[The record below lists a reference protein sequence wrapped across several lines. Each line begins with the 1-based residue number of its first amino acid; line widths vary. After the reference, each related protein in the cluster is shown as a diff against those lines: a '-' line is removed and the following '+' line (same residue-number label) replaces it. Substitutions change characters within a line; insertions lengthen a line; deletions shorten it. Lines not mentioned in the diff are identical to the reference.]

1 MDFVP
6 PPPHHLQWNYFKR
19 QSLHSPYGPEQQPEQ
34 TSWNVTQRHL
44 KTSPFTYILW
54 FPMEMQSVLMT
65 KIIYTHIHRMAF
77 TSAVILFGVF
87 PFTHDESQMWLYSE
101 PSEPLSTKPIIFQ
114 RNYSFYHY
122 AAYRSKLNFLFLF
135 SYVVTFF
142 CHRRCSALGLFGVR
156 ASFTVNNGFLHKER
170 IQVLPIKWWRYIIA
184 LINHGYYEPAGAQ
197 CHKTGWKTGSLDF
210 HSSGPGEQYSFPL
223 LPWYHFSSPSEMV
236 VYSCCDISV

>member
-1 MDFVP
+1 M
-6 PPPHHLQWNYFKR
+6 R
-19 QSLHSPYGPEQQPEQ
+19 
-34 TSWNVTQRHL
+34 
-44 KTSPFTYILW
+44 
-54 FPMEMQSVLMT
+54 
-65 KIIYTHIHRMAF
+65 
-77 TSAVILFGVF
+77 
-87 PFTHDESQMWLYSE
+87 SQMWLYSE

-210 HSSGPGEQYSFPL
+210 PFLWPGWTIQLPSPPLISFQQPQWNGCIFMLWHFCLAITHL
-223 LPWYHFSSPSEMV
+223 LQV
-236 VYSCCDISV
+236 SVGLPIFTNTWEDFLLLASMLNIVIF